1 MNIPHPALNEP
12 PGFAEHLYTETMVNT
27 GNEMVAELHQTKK
40 NSTKPGKK
48 VETFTGVKNQSSI
61 VKTNTDSFKSEEIK
75 NLQQQ
80 LVKYENDIVL
90 KDAEIKR
97 LSEKIGMAKPNMDH
111 FSYVASQDLKEPLR
125 MVTSYLALLKNKFGA
140 QLDVKANTYID
151 IAIDGGAKLHIM
163 FNSLLDLSQICK
175 KDVQKKQVNLDL
187 LLLEVFMNISKK
199 IKEYNAQIN
208 IITALPVL
216 PVYEKS
222 VKLLLENLIRNA
234 IKFSKKDE
242 IPVVEISAT
251 EKKSVWEFCIA
262 DNGIGIEAIHYQQI
276 FAVFSKLHTAVTYP
290 GNGIGLAICKKAV
303 EQHGGTI
310 WVNAEINK
318 GSKFYFTLP
327 K

>member
-1 MNIPHPALNEP
+1 MNILHPALNEP
-12 PGFAEHLYTETMVNT
+12 PVFAENVYTENVVNI
-27 GNEMVAELHQTKK
+27 GIEMLAELHQTKK
-40 NSTKPGKK
+40 NYTKLRKK
-48 VETFTGVKNQSSI
+48 VETFTGAKNQCSI
-61 VKTNTDSFKSEEIK
+61 VKTNTESYNPEEIK
-75 NLQQQ
+75 KLQQQ
-80 LVKYENDIVL
+80 LLKHEKEIVL

-97 LSEKIGMAKPNMDH
+97 LSEKIEIAKLNIDQ

-125 MVTSYLALLKNKFGA
+125 MVTSYLGLLKNKFGA

-163 FNSLLDLSQICK
+163 FNSLLDLSQICT
-175 KDVQKKQVNLDL
+175 KDKQKKQVDLDRV
-187 LLLEVFMNISKK
+187 LLEVFMNISKK
-199 IKEYNAQIN
+199 IKEYKAQIN
-208 IITALPVL
+208 IITQLPVL

-222 VKLLLENLIRNA
+222 INLLLENLIRNA

-242 IPVVEISAT
+242 IPVVEISAI
-251 EKKSVWEFCIA
+251 EKKSVWEFCIS
-262 DNGIGIEAIHYQQI
+262 DNGIGIEATNYQQI

-303 EQHGGTI
+303 EQHGGSI

>member
-12 PGFAEHLYTETMVNT
+12 PGFAENLYTENMVNT
-27 GNEMVAELHQTKK
+27 GNKMVAILHQTKK
-40 NSTKPGKK
+40 NYTKPGKR
-48 VETFTGVKNQSSI
+48 VEIFTGKKNHSSSL
-61 VKTNTDSFKSEEIK
+61 KNNANSYKPEEIK

-80 LVKYENDIVL
+80 LVKYEKDIVL
-90 KDAEIKR
+90 KDAEINR
-97 LSEKIGMAKPNMDH
+97 LSEKLEMAKRNMDQ

-175 KDVQKKQVNLDL
+175 KDVQKKQVNLDAV
-187 LLLEVFMNISKK
+187 LLEVFMNISKK

-208 IITALPVL
+208 VITPLPVL

-222 VKLLLENLIRNA
+222 VTLLLENLIRNA

-262 DNGIGIEAIHYQQI
+262 DNGIGIEAFHYQQI

-310 WVNAEINK
+310 WINSEINI

>member
-1 MNIPHPALNEP
+1 MNIPHLTLNEP
-12 PGFAEHLYTETMVNT
+12 PGFAENLYKENVVNI
-27 GNEMVAELHQTKK
+27 GKEMVGELHQTKK
-40 NSTKPGKK
+40 NYTKSRKK
-48 VETFTGVKNQSSI
+48 VETFSAAKNQSSI
-61 VKTNTDSFKSEEIK
+61 VINTDSYKIEQIK

-97 LSEKIGMAKPNMDH
+97 LSEKNGMAKPNMDQ

-125 MVTSYLALLKNKFGA
+125 MVTSYLGLLKNKFGS

-151 IAIDGGAKLHIM
+151 LAIDGGAKLHIM

-175 KDVQKKQVNLDL
+175 KNEQKKQVNLDVV
-187 LLLEVFMNISKK
+187 LLEVFMNISKK

-208 IITALPVL
+208 IITPLPVL

-222 VKLLLENLIRNA
+222 VNLLLENLIRNA

-262 DNGIGIEAIHYQQI
+262 DNGIGIEGIHYQQI

>member
-12 PGFAEHLYTETMVNT
+12 PGFAEHLYKENMVNI
-27 GNEMVAELHQTKK
+27 GNEMLVELDQTKK
-40 NSTKPGKK
+40 NYTKPGKK
-48 VETFTGVKNQSSI
+48 GETFTRAKNQSSTL
-61 VKTNTDSFKSEEIK
+61 KTNTDCYKPEEIK

-80 LVKYENDIVL
+80 LVKYEKDIVL
-90 KDAEIKR
+90 KDAEINR
-97 LSEKIGMAKPNMDH
+97 LSEKLGMAKRHMDQ
-111 FSYVASQDLKEPLR
+111 FSCVASQDLKEPLR
-125 MVTSYLALLKNKFGA
+125 MVTSYLGLLKNKFGA
-140 QLDVKANTYID
+140 QLNVKANTYID

-163 FNSLLDLSQICK
+163 FNSLLDLSQIGK
-175 KDVQKKQVNLDL
+175 KDEQKKQVNLNVVL
-187 LLLEVFMNISKK
+187 EEVFMNISKK

-208 IITALPVL
+208 IITPLPVL

-222 VKLLLENLIRNA
+222 VTLLLENLIRNA

-242 IPVVEISAT
+242 TPIVEISAT

-290 GNGIGLAICKKAV
+290 GNGIGLSICKKAV

-310 WVNAEINK
+310 WINAEINK

>member
-1 MNIPHPALNEP
+1 MNIPHPTLNEP
-12 PGFAEHLYTETMVNT
+12 PGFAEHLYKENMVNI
-27 GNEMVAELHQTKK
+27 GNEMLAKLHQTKK
-40 NSTKPGKK
+40 KYTKPGKK
-48 VETFTGVKNQSSI
+48 VETFTGAKNQSSTL
-61 VKTNTDSFKSEEIK
+61 KTNTESYKPEEIK

-80 LVKYENDIVL
+80 LVEYEKDIVL
-90 KDAEIKR
+90 KDAEINR
-97 LSEKIGMAKPNMDH
+97 LSEKLGMAKRHMDQ
-111 FSYVASQDLKEPLR
+111 FSCVASQDLKEPLR
-125 MVTSYLALLKNKFGA
+125 MVTSYLGLLKNKFGA

-163 FNSLLDLSQICK
+163 FNSLLDLSQIGK
-175 KDVQKKQVNLDL
+175 KDEQKKQVNLNVVL
-187 LLLEVFMNISKK
+187 EEVFMNISKK

-208 IITALPVL
+208 IITPLPVL

-222 VKLLLENLIRNA
+222 VTLLLENLIRNA
-234 IKFSKKDE
+234 IKFSKKDKT
-242 IPVVEISAT
+242 PVVEISAT

-262 DNGIGIEAIHYQQI
+262 DNGIGIEAFHYQQI

-290 GNGIGLAICKKAV
+290 GNGIGLSICKKAV

-310 WVNAEINK
+310 WINAEINK